1 MKPST
6 ASGKKGV
13 IWGWVVCAE
22 VISPRNKM
30 RQGRIGSGLESL
42 LDASL
47 TARIRRFSTAGIPL
61 QHYNGATWIPHAPGI
76 PAPPVARR
84 AIAESKSC
92 SRVHG
97 IPAPLVAWQALAE
110 SKFRSRVH
118 GILAPPVA
126 WRALTESKSRSRASG
141 ITIII
146 PLKMPSTPGPMPL
159 SQPSGKQIATMPM
172 GKGKALASAGVGR
185 TLTMA
190 PTRKRKRQSLGEKDS
205 PAKRA
210 TQDHSPQKVFL
221 GDPKCPYD
229 HCGKDATHAPMEEED
244 SNNDKG
250 ECFSQLEE
258 EGDRLSAEG
267 EDSEGKNDGLHKR
280 PNRKIEPL
288 FLYDSEDYNFGM
300 VAGKADKEDEDGGD
314 EKGKGRGGGASGASS
329 EPASPASTEPG
340 GLFMGNLSR
349 EIPGF
354 LTGRATSLPPPVEIP
369 EIASLVPIAG
379 SSRSVGALNM
389 PGPGVCRSQEVIDTD
404 IQLTESVC
412 VRLSARLRL
421 YMYRLQKLK
430 ARLAGLMKERE
441 ELDK

>member
-1 MKPST
+1 MVHEWIMEYHSKLDGLLEPEWQNMLT
-6 ASGKKGV
+6 NLAHQNQLQEIKMLAAQSG
-13 IWGWVVCAE
+13 
-22 VISPRNKM
+22 RN
-30 RQGRIGSGLESL
+30 
-42 LDASL
+42 
-47 TARIRRFSTAGIPL
+47 
-61 QHYNGATWIPHAPGI
+61 APGI

-118 GILAPPVA
+118 GIPAPPVA

-146 PLKMPSTPGPMPL
+146 PPKMPSTPGPMPS
-159 SQPSGKQIATMPM
+159 SQPSGKQIATTPM

-205 PAKRA
+205 PAKRV

-314 EKGKGRGGGASGASS
+314 EKGKGR
-329 EPASPASTEPG
+329 EG
-340 GLFMGNLSR
+340 GLAGHP
-349 EIPGF
+349 IPGF
-354 LTGRATSLPPPVEIP
+354 LTGRATSSPPPVEIP

-389 PGPGVCRSQEVIDTD
+389 PGPGVRRSQEVIDTD

-421 YMYRLQKLK
+421 DMYRLQKLE